1 MPYSVPDHIVRRLE
15 LSQRRIERDLGAIA
29 IESGMPQLLTNA
41 QSRLLQMIPP
51 QGITATELA
60 GHARIT
66 KQGLGQMVDLL
77 EDRGLVRRRADSRDR
92 RSRIIERTARG
103 HQAFDAI
110 NVVMR
115 QLEQHLEQV
124 LGAESYAALW
134 AALCELSR
142 DEIDPYTDL
151 GSESATDDGQRPDN
165 T

>member
-1 MPYSVPDHIVRRLE
+1 
-15 LSQRRIERDLGAIA
+15 
-29 IESGMPQLLTNA
+29 
-41 QSRLLQMIPP
+41 
-51 QGITATELA
+51 
-60 GHARIT
+60 
-66 KQGLGQMVDLL
+66 
-77 EDRGLVRRRADSRDR
+77 
-92 RSRIIERTARG
+92 
-103 HQAFDAI
+103 
-110 NVVMR
+110 MR

>member
-1 MPYSVPDHIVRRLE
+1 MNHAFSPNLKCSSI
-15 LSQRRIERDLGAIA
+15 LSPRDDKASTQTIA
-29 IESGMPQLLTNA
+29 PL
-41 QSRLLQMIPP
+41 
-51 QGITATELA
+51 LA
-60 GHARIT
+60 GANYLFPDARP
-66 KQGLGQMVDLL
+66 
-77 EDRGLVRRRADSRDR
+77 S
-92 RSRIIERTARG
+92 IIERTARG